1 MFLIIFRWIGCE
13 LLACMKWIF
22 RLRYWVDLVNTLKLP
37 CCCLPNNRDR
47 TDTSLLLSARCAV
60 HSAGWQLGREFQR
73 ISLLGPGILDIA
85 LSVMVFNVKFIQSI
99 SSRRN
104 LFLAN
109 NTGFQNFV
117 FVEFNFLSGSRVR
130 VPPLS
135 CLEKSVA
142 CKLRHLYCEKVEQVL
157 TRLVYIQSEV
167 KLSQNYKSPTVHCYA
182 FIHYI
187 LTISDYLSCTS
198 FPASR

>member
-1 MFLIIFRWIGCE
+1 M
-13 LLACMKWIF
+13 
-22 RLRYWVDLVNTLKLP
+22 
-37 CCCLPNNRDR
+37 
-47 TDTSLLLSARCAV
+47 

-117 FVEFNFLSGSRVR
+117 FVGFNFFSGSRVR

-135 CLEKSVA
+135 CFEKSVA
-142 CKLRHLYCEKVEQVL
+142 CKLWHLYCEKVEQVL
-157 TRLVYIQSEV
+157 TI
-167 KLSQNYKSPTVHCYA
+167 NFYA
-182 FIHYI
+182 FIYYI
-187 LTISDYLSCTS
+187 LPYLIIYHIRASQLADSLILILRFCCQLKQFRSGGESIEYSIYHLTS
-198 FPASR
+198 PVGFQ

>member
-1 MFLIIFRWIGCE
+1 MHVCNQTFVFILP
-13 LLACMKWIF
+13 LLCQ
-22 RLRYWVDLVNTLKLP
+22 
-37 CCCLPNNRDR
+37 
-47 TDTSLLLSARCAV
+47 SAANAIE
-60 HSAGWQLGREFQR
+60 SFGEF
-73 ISLLGPGILDIA
+73 PFLDIA
-85 LSVMVFNVKFIQSI
+85 LSVMVFNVKLIQSI

-104 LFLAN
+104 LLLAH